1 MPSGRG
7 LLLAFERPGLHS
19 ITTQAIAFCL
29 DILWLGPDKSV
40 VWWVHEEPQPRFSP
54 GFYGPGGVY
63 MPKFPGSYVLELGAG
78 EMQRLGLKLG
88 DVLRF

>member
-7 LLLAFERPGLHS
+7 LLLAFERPGFYA
-19 ITTQAIAFCL
+19 ITFSSVSFDMDVLWIDSAKRICSFLASYPAGYPDVRPTKQA
-29 DILWLGPDKSV
+29 
-40 VWWVHEEPQPRFSP
+40 
-54 GFYGPGGVY
+54 
-63 MPKFPGSYVLELGAG
+63 SYVLELGAG